1 MFPIIFSQIKSDEDR
16 VFFENLYH
24 EKHAMILNKIK
35 KQVFRPDDAEE
46 LEQEVWKRLIEN
58 TDKLRDLDDYR
69 VGVYIIKTINS
80 VRVDYIRRQSKAEIF
95 DLDGESGAAPVE
107 IPTWEMAKILDEKM
121 AYEQLLEELP
131 SIVRKM
137 TATEQSVYHYRFEMK
152 ESVQQI
158 AEHLHISEKS
168 VRKYISRTKQSLLGL
183 IKAWAE

>member
-1 MFPIIFSQIKSDEDR
+1 MFPIVFSQIKSDEDR
-16 VFFENLYH
+16 AFFEKLYY
-24 EKHAMILNKIK
+24 EKHAVILNKIK
-35 KQVFRPDDAEE
+35 TQVYNPDDAEE

-58 TDKLRDLDDYR
+58 TDALRELSEYQ

-80 VRVDYIRRQSKAEIF
+80 VRIDYIRRQSKAEIF
-95 DLDGESGAAPVE
+95 DLDGESGAAPDE
-107 IPTWEMAKILDEKM
+107 LPTWEMARILDEKM

-137 TATEQSVYHYRFEMK
+137 SYTEQLVYHYKFEIK
-152 ESVQQI
+152 ESDRQI

-168 VRKYISRTKQSLLGL
+168 VRKYISRTKHALLGF